1 MMQPS
6 AQAPTIQLIP
16 LYGAIAANRPTTLDV
31 LIKIVSPVAPTS
43 LPQRPPINLG
53 LVIDRSGSMG
63 GAKIA
68 YAKEAACYAVEQLL
82 PGDRVSVTLFDTR
95 VKTIVPS
102 TPAAHKNK
110 IIDAIRQ
117 IRVGSST
124 ALHAGWV
131 EGGMQVG
138 YHLSSEQLNRVILLS
153 DGLANVGETN
163 PDAIAN
169 DVHGLTLRGI
179 STTTLGVGNDYSED
193 LLEAMA
199 RSGDGNFYHIESP
212 QQLPT
217 IFQTELQGLV
227 ATVGHTVSLGIE
239 PRSGASVMDVL
250 NDFDVTSTGR
260 YQLPN
265 LVMGSSI
272 QAIVRLRV
280 PAQLLQGSTQHTLF
294 DLRLAWDAPG
304 QPARQVIRTALQM
317 PLVTAGQMDDYPAS
331 LEVQQQVAL
340 LMAARARQEAIAKAD
355 IGDLAGASAVLNSA
369 NQSLAAAPASPA
381 LNEESVLLRDLS
393 QGFASGN
400 LSSTRKKARSQHFGR
415 HSKRPS

>member
-1 MMQPS
+1 MIQPS
-6 AQAPTIQLIP
+6 FKAPMIQLTP
-16 LYGAIAANRPTTLDV
+16 LHGAIAANQATTLDV
-31 LIKIVSPVAPTS
+31 LIKIVPPDAPEF
-43 LPQRPPINLG
+43 LPERPPINLG

-63 GAKIA
+63 GAKIS

-82 PGDRVSVTLFDTR
+82 PGDRVSVTLFDTH

-102 TPAAHKNK
+102 TPATQKVK
-110 IIDAIRQ
+110 IIEAIRQ
-117 IRVGSST
+117 VRVGSST

-138 YHLSSEQLNRVILLS
+138 YHLSAEQLNRVILLS

-169 DVHGLTLRGI
+169 DVHGLTRRGI

-212 QQLPT
+212 QQLPD

-227 ATVGHTVSLGIE
+227 ATVGHTVSLGLE
-239 PRSGASVMDVL
+239 PRLGVSVIDVL
-250 NDFDVTSTGR
+250 NDFDITPTGR

-272 QAIVRLRV
+272 QAVVRLRV
-280 PAQLLQGSTQHTLF
+280 PAQRQLSSLC
-294 DLRLAWDAPG
+294 DVRLAWDAPG
-304 QPARQVIRTALQM
+304 QPERQIMRTALQM
-317 PLVTAGQMDDYPAS
+317 PVVPVGQLGDYPADP
-331 LEVQQQVAL
+331 EVQQQVAM
-340 LMAARARQEAIAKAD
+340 LMAARARKEAIAKAD
-355 IGDLAGASAVLNSA
+355 TGDLAGASAVLIQA
-369 NQSLAAAPASPA
+369 NQCVAAAPQSSA
-381 LNEESVLLRDLS
+381 LSQESAMLRDLS
-393 QGFASGN
+393 QGFSAGKV
-400 LSSTRKKARSQHFGR
+400 SSTRKKARSQHFSR
-415 HSKRPS
+415 HNKQSS